1 MKIEL
6 PALPYGEG
14 DLAPYISSQTLNI
27 HHGRHHKAYV
37 EKTKGLVAGTEL
49 ADASLEEIIQ
59 ATASKADK
67 KGLFNNAAQA
77 WNHAFYWKS
86 MHPKG
91 SGKPTGALMSKIEA
105 FGGFDKLKEQLSQAA
120 VTQFGSGWAWLVLDG
135 GALEV
140 MQTSNAETALR
151 AGKKPLLTIDV
162 WEHAYYLDYQN
173 KRPDYVKA
181 FVDNLLNWEFAA
193 ENLG

>member
-6 PALPYGEG
+6 PALSYGEG
-14 DLAPYISSQTLNI
+14 DLAPYISSQTVSI
-27 HHGRHHKAYV
+27 HYGRHHKTYV
-37 EKTKGLVAGTEL
+37 ENTKKLVAGTEL
-49 ADASLEEIIQ
+49 ADASLEEIIK
-59 ATASKADK
+59 ATAGKADK

-86 MHPKG
+86 IRPKG
-91 SGKPTGALMSKIEA
+91 SAQPSGVLKDKVEA
-105 FGGFDKLKEQLSQAA
+105 FGGFEKLKEQLSQAA

-135 GALEV
+135 DALQV
-140 MQTSNAETALR
+140 VQTANADTPLA
-151 AGKKPLLTIDV
+151 AGRKALLTIDV

>member
-6 PALPYGEG
+6 PALPYSEG

-37 EKTKGLVAGTEL
+37 ENTKKLVAGTEL

-86 MHPKG
+86 MRPKG
-91 SGKPTGALMSKIEA
+91 AGKPTGDLMSKIEA

-135 GALEV
+135 GALQV
-140 MQTSNAETALR
+140 MQTSNAETALA

>member
-27 HHGRHHKAYV
+27 HHGRHHNTYV
-37 EKTKGLVAGTEL
+37 ENTKKLVAGTEL
-49 ADASLEEIIQ
+49 ADASLEEIIR
-59 ATASKADK
+59 ATVGKADK
-67 KGLFNNAAQA
+67 KGLFNNAAQS

-86 MHPKG
+86 IHPKG
-91 SGKPTGALMSKIEA
+91 TGKPKGALLDKIEA

-135 GALEV
+135 AALQV
-140 MQTSNAETALR
+140 VQTSNAETPLA